1 MEEKH
6 NHPNL
11 NSPLLKQARNLYE
24 SNPRIYRTINAA
36 LHESEAY
43 AADELV
49 ELAEEV
55 LNQIAAVGFVHYLQN
70 GNHKEVYNDFLAQ
83 LFNSSGHDY
92 NAGPLFR
99 WAANMVLECPQMQ
112 KSPNC
117 KFFWQVTDNTVSLA
131 HRVQQLSELRNSVMH
146 GFFVLPPERNRK
158 EAEVIGQLLI
168 DLSGDRFFDVQAN
181 YHFFQ
186 NGVFTGQW
194 NIKDEIQWES
204 LFSEKSFGRMARRV
218 REEHNNSFW
227 QNEHTIISSTRG
239 NLPENNKGE
248 IHNFVSKNTR
258 GAFAVWVHP
267 TDKHADE
274 YFASTYHE
282 LSAIP
287 NSHLIAYNL
296 NDQGINYTG
305 NFLIKRLLD
314 VLDPDGKNKSK
325 NKKTEETL
333 VILRRQLTK
342 KIIVLINHAH
352 LALFSPQH
360 VTRINNLLYDNQILF
375 VAMGHHYECL
385 NTIFNASTQLEYKA
399 TLPDIEQTDHLLKNY
414 LRFKGPSHE
423 KSEDLADVLLLKTIL
438 IQVLKELAE
447 GTKLYARRFADAN
460 NYPIEYV
467 YEIFAVLH
475 PWIKSGREPFE
486 ADEVDEL
493 YGFPTTMTEA
503 TPIYLALGRRDI
515 KLEYLHKVISL

>member
-1 MEEKH
+1 MAEKP

-11 NSPLLKQARNLYE
+11 YSPLLKQARDLYK

-36 LHESEAY
+36 LHESEVY

-55 LNQIAAVGFVHYLQN
+55 LNLIAAVGFVHYLQN

-112 KSPNC
+112 KSPNY
-117 KFFWQVTDNTVSLA
+117 KFFWQVTDNKVSLA

-158 EAEVIGQLLI
+158 EAESIGQLLM
-168 DLSGDRFFDVQAN
+168 DLSKESFFDIQAD
-181 YHFFQ
+181 YHFFK

-194 NIKDEIQWES
+194 NIQDEIQWES
-204 LFSEKSFGRMARRV
+204 LFSEKSFGRMAKRV
-218 REEHNNSFW
+218 MEEENISFW
-227 QNEHTIISSTRG
+227 QKEQSKISSGRG
-239 NLPENNKGE
+239 VLPLPNKKEIKNFISNNSKGG
-248 IHNFVSKNTR
+248 I
-258 GAFAVWVHP
+258 AVWIHP
-267 TDKHADE
+267 ADKCTDD
-274 YFASTYHE
+274 YFAATYHE
-282 LSAIP
+282 LSSIP
-287 NSHLIAYNL
+287 NTQLIAYNM

-305 NFLIKRLLD
+305 SFLIKRLLQ
-314 VLDPDGKNKSK
+314 VLNPNGRNKNKNK
-325 NKKTEETL
+325 NAKETL
-333 VILRRQLTK
+333 AIARKQIPD
-342 KIIVLINHAH
+342 KIIVLINHIH

-360 VTRINNLLYDNQILF
+360 VTRLNNLLYDNQILF